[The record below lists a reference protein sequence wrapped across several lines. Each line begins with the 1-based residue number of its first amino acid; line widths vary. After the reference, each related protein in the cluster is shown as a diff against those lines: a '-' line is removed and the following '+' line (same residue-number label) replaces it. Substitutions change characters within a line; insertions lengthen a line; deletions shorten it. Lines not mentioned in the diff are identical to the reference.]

1 MKRIVERLR
10 RLRLSRKEKIAAGAV
25 IICALIFTP
34 FLASAENLT
43 PGADVVPPAPPSS
56 SLTGPNRVAPVRFC
70 KEAGIYVDEKY
81 RLGTGCSQAIT
92 CLMDASLHKYR
103 CQNAKG
109 MPVAPPACRNKA
121 DRAYYVCDDPNSV
134 YVATLQPYAVYTS
147 APTTTAFP
155 EVRSQPTVY
164 PGVEPQPTVTAAAP
178 QPTLSSTPT
187 QPTGTVQTNTV
198 PTSTVPAGTADAIR
212 AAKAAKLRTWVEHD
226 LSADYLTG
234 GPQYR
239 TALQALIAAA
249 KQPGVTGVKFADY
262 LGYPRDGRTF
272 TGEADV
278 KQFLATTA
286 TALRA
291 ALPGKRLAIG
301 VAVPE
306 LGCGSNA
313 ACATAMR
320 AKAPLA
326 TKKTVGD
333 YLAAVTLDRVELADG
348 LWGPSYRTYKITA
361 AGASA
366 AQWQAVRAL
375 GWDTW
380 TQVTSRQYG
389 LAHTGDTSPWD
400 QATAT
405 AQVDTLVGNVIG
417 RGVPSVTLWGHKSL
431 AGQDT
436 YRLLDT
442 GLAPNLLWTA
452 LTGKG
457 LRDRLAVVVD
467 PASTERGAAADI
479 ATLAQGVSE
488 IFILV

>member
-25 IICALIFTP
+25 IVCALIFTP
-34 FLASAENLT
+34 FLASAENLI

-56 SLTGPNRVAPVRFC
+56 GLKAPDRVAPVRFC
-70 KEAGIYVDEKY
+70 KEAGMYVDEKY

-92 CLMDASLHKYR
+92 CLMDPAVHKYR

-109 MPVAPPACRNKA
+109 VPVVPPACRNKA
-121 DRAYYVCDDPNSV
+121 DRAYYVCDDQNSV
-134 YVATLQPYAVYTS
+134 YVATLQPYAVYTNG
-147 APTTTAFP
+147 PTTGVP
-155 EVRSQPTVY
+155 EVRPQSTAF
-164 PGVEPQPTVTAAAP
+164 PGVEPQATPLPIVTSAPPQLPTVTSAAP
-178 QPTLSSTPT
+178 QPTA
-187 QPTGTVQTNTV
+187 V
-198 PTSTVPAGTADAIR
+198 VPAGTADAIR
-212 AAKAAKLRTWVEHD
+212 AARAAKLRTWVEHD

-234 GPQYR
+234 DPQYR

-272 TGEADV
+272 TGEDDV
-278 KQFLATTA
+278 KQFLTTTA
-286 TALRA
+286 TALRT

-306 LGCGSNA
+306 LGCGSSA
-313 ACATAMR
+313 PCATAMR

-326 TKKTVGD
+326 TKKAVGD

-348 LWGPSYRTYKITA
+348 LWGPTYRKYKITA

-389 LAHTGDTSPWD
+389 LAHTGDTSQWD

-417 RGVPSVTLWGHKSL
+417 KGVPSVTLWGHKSL